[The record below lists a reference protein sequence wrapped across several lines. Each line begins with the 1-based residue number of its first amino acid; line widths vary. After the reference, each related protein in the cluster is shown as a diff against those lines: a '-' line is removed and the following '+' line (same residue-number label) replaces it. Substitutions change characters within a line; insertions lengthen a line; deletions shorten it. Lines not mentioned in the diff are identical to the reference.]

1 MRDPEIKN
9 LLERFK
15 AGESTE
21 EELVK
26 IRYWLHHFN
35 TTGQPRLTE
44 TELRA
49 ASKDMWLSI
58 SLNTETE
65 VAKIYNNWPLCVAAV
80 LT

>member
-65 VAKIYNNWPLCVAAV
+65 VAKIYNNWPLRTAAV